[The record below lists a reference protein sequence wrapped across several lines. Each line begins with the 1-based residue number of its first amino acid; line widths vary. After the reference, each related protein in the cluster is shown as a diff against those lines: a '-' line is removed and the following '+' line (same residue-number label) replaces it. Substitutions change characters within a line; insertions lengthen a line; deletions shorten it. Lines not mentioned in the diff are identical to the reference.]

1 MKDREWA
8 HAMCPYINF
17 KLLIFNCFTLEDI
30 VNKKKILIIG
40 WYGEG
45 NIGDEAILLS
55 IKNDLEREFSAEV
68 KALSTRVEYTKR
80 MQGVEAVSHMPL
92 SMKSFVLNLFN
103 FKKFKP
109 AINAIKESDIIL
121 LGGGGFLSDWSYFN
135 PFNWLKYIVLAK
147 LFGKKTM
154 LYAIGAGPFR
164 TKFGK
169 FCVRFVVNNYIDK
182 ITVRDTESKDW
193 LLKSGV
199 KKEIV
204 ISGDP
209 VIGLEYEKS
218 VLDLENKTKKRIT
231 FVLNPYLKEK
241 NPSKYRNLEEALIEY
256 IRMFQD
262 KKYEL
267 LFLPFENSKDF
278 EFNKEIIDKSGVE
291 AKLIN
296 VELDPNTT
304 MNILAKSDVVVSLRL
319 HGNIMAAAC
328 GTPFL
333 PIVYHHKTA
342 EFIKKLGWEYQIDFG
357 EGKNWIDKDLNPQEL
372 FDETMEILEKEI
384 VLAEKLE
391 SLKNEYKKLNNINLD
406 ELRELI

>member
-1 MKDREWA
+1 MQCA
-8 HAMCPYINF
+8 PT
-17 KLLIFNCFTLEDI
+17 LIFNCFILEDI

-55 IKNDLEREFSAEV
+55 IKKDLEREFSAEV

-169 FCVRFVVNNYIDK
+169 FCVRYVVNKFIDK
-182 ITVRDTESKDW
+182 ITVRDEESRDW
-193 LLKSGV
+193 LKKAGV
-199 KKEIV
+199 TKEIV
-204 ISGDP
+204 VSGDP
-209 VIGLEYEKS
+209 VISLNYSSSELNIEKDKQ
-218 VLDLENKTKKRIT
+218 LIT

-241 NPSKYRNLEEALIEY
+241 NPEKYNNLKESLIDYFKLFTPNEH
-256 IRMFQD
+256 
-262 KKYEL
+262 EL
-267 LFLPFENSKDF
+267 VFLPFENSKDY
-278 EFNKEIIDKSGVE
+278 EFNKELIIESGIE

-296 VELDPNTT
+296 LELDPNTA
-304 MNILAKSDVVVSLRL
+304 MNILAKSDLVVSLRL
-319 HGNIMAAAC
+319 HGNIMSASC

-384 VLAEKLE
+384 VLAEKLDI
-391 SLKNEYKKLNNINLD
+391 LRKEYKKLNDINKSNINFF
-406 ELRELI
+406 IVN